1 VSHDVRYLKGIEL
14 FNKGD
19 YFEAHEVWEDLWHGT
34 HDKSKNFI
42 QGLIQVTSAFHHFSN
57 ANLRGAR
64 ILHNSGVELLSPY
77 KDRMMGMDVKGLL
90 ERFDHS
96 FRGLLEPSLDQL
108 PGRGRPGSVQVSFTP
123 DRIFKITLTDS
134 P

>member
-1 VSHDVRYLKGIEL
+1 MEL

-42 QGLIQVTSAFHHFSN
+42 QGLIQVTSALHHFAN
-57 ANLRGAR
+57 GNLRGAR
-64 ILHNSGVELLSPY
+64 ILHDSGVELLKPFE
-77 KDRMMGMDVKGLL
+77 DRMMGMDVKGLL
-90 ERFDHS
+90 GKFDHS
-96 FRGLLEPSLDQL
+96 FRGLLEAPLDQL
-108 PGRGRPGSVQVSFTP
+108 PGRGRPGSVQVSFTS
-123 DRIFKITLTDS
+123 DRIFKIDLSNT